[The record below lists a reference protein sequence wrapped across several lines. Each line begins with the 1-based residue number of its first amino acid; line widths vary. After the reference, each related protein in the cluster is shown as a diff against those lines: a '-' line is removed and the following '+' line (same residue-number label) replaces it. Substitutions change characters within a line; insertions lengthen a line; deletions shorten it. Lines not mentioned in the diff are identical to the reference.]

1 MCSAL
6 SFFRVLLLFLSLTLL
21 GIAVS
26 LCALL
31 FHSSELCPCFSLSNI
46 TGYCCFSVV
55 EQSFGAMEVGS
66 LSSAVVALEKMMVC
80 CAMEA
85 VVVET
90 LVAAGRSLASILMMV

>member
-1 MCSAL
+1 M
-6 SFFRVLLLFLSLTLL
+6 
-21 GIAVS
+21 
-26 LCALL
+26 
-31 FHSSELCPCFSLSNI
+31 
-46 TGYCCFSVV
+46 V
-55 EQSFGAMEVGS
+55 ERSFGAMEVGS